1 MQGSGEWL
9 QRDFSTVLITPA
21 PHRLLRCPNEAV
33 NAVLPTLPRPVP
45 QFAPPASPD
54 HGTNSS
60 KQRLLFLCLASLGIV
75 YGDIGT
81 SPLYALRECFYG
93 EHAVPPTSA
102 NILGVLSLIL
112 WALILIISVKY
123 LILILRADNRGEGG
137 ILALATL
144 VGDIGRRG
152 KALFLLGLFGA
163 ALLYADGMITP
174 AISVLS
180 AVEGLH
186 IATPLFDPYV
196 VPFAV
201 AILIALF
208 LFQSRGTTGIG
219 KVFGPITILWFLAL
233 AALGLHQIGRAP
245 EVLGAINPL
254 HGYEFFVN
262 NGSTG
267 FVVLGAVFLAV
278 TGGEAL
284 YADIGHFGTA
294 PIRLTWFAVVLPALT
309 LNYFGQGALLLVE
322 PESAVN
328 PFFRMAP
335 LWALYP
341 MVLLAAAAAV
351 IASQAIISGAFSL
364 TMQAIQL
371 GCMPRLK
378 VNYTSERVIGQIY
391 VPVVNCALMLSSIA
405 LVLGFRT
412 SSHLAAAYGVA
423 ITTTMLIT
431 TILFYV
437 VARRRWNW
445 PAAVALPVA
454 GFFIII
460 DFAFFSANMLKVA
473 HGGWFPLLVSAAIL
487 FLMLTWRK
495 GRRVL
500 RGRLGD
506 ICLPL
511 DAFLPEVR
519 KESIRRVPG
528 TAVYMSGNQFGTPL
542 ALLHNL
548 KHNKVLHEQ
557 VVLLTVKTEEVPYLA
572 DPRDRVAL
580 EKLEEGFWRARI
592 HFGFMEKPDVPAAL
606 ETVKESG
613 LRFDIMRTT
622 FFIGRETI
630 LATRKVGLSAWR
642 GSLFAWMTRNAGDVT
657 SYFNLPPNAV
667 VELGAR
673 VEV

>member
-1 MQGSGEWL
+1 MNAGPVTLVPVIANSA
-9 QRDFSTVLITPA
+9 PA
-21 PHRLLRCPNEAV
+21 ALPPADTQKSKRRLL
-33 NAVLPTLPRPVP
+33 
-45 QFAPPASPD
+45 S
-54 HGTNSS
+54 
-60 KQRLLFLCLASLGIV
+60 LCVASLGIV

-93 EHAVPPTSA
+93 EHAVPPSPA
-102 NILGVLSLIL
+102 NVLGVLSLIL
-112 WALILIISVKY
+112 WSLVLVISIKY

-144 VGDIGRRG
+144 VSDVARRG
-152 KALFLLGLFGA
+152 KYLLLLGLFGA

-180 AVEGLH
+180 AIEGLH
-186 IATPLFDPYV
+186 VATPLFDPYV
-196 VPFAV
+196 VPLAIV
-201 AILIALF
+201 ILIGLF
-208 LFQSRGTTGIG
+208 LFQSRGTTGVG
-219 KVFGPITILWFLAL
+219 KVFGPITILWFLTISL
-233 AALGLHQIGRAP
+233 LGLHQIVRAP
-245 EVLGAINPL
+245 AVLAAINPL
-254 HGYEFFVN
+254 HGFEFFIN
-262 NGSTG
+262 NGSRG
-267 FVVLGAVFLAV
+267 FVVLGAVFLVV

-309 LNYFGQGALLLVE
+309 LNYFGQGALLLVQ

-328 PFFRMAP
+328 PFFRMTP
-335 LWALYP
+335 SWALYP
-341 MVLLAAAAAV
+341 MVILATAAAV

-371 GCMPRLK
+371 GYSPRLK
-378 VNYTSERVIGQIY
+378 VNYTSARVIGQIY
-391 VPVVNCALMLSSIA
+391 VPLVNWVLMLSCIG

-437 VARRRWNW
+437 VARRRWHW
-445 PAAVALPVA
+445 PAAVALPLDA
-454 GFFIII
+454 FFITI
-460 DFAFFSANMLKVA
+460 DLAFFSANMLKVA
-473 HGGWFPLLVSAAIL
+473 HGGWFPLLASACIL

-500 RGRLGD
+500 GGHLRD

-511 DAFLPEVR
+511 DDFLPDLKR
-519 KESIRRVPG
+519 QSIRRVPG
-528 TAVYMSGNQFGTPL
+528 TAIYMSGNRSGTPL

-557 VVLLTVKTEEVPYLA
+557 VVLLTVRTEEIPYLA
-572 DPRDRVAL
+572 NLKDRVAL
-580 EKLEEGFWRARI
+580 EKLGEGFWRAQI

-606 ETVKESG
+606 ESVKQTE
-613 LRFDIMRTT
+613 LPFDVMRTT
-622 FFIGRETI
+622 YFIGRETI
-630 LATRKVGLSAWR
+630 LATRKLGLSTWR

-657 SYFNLPPNAV
+657 SYFCLPPNGV

>member
-1 MQGSGEWL
+1 MKTGPP
-9 QRDFSTVLITPA
+9 TAIPA
-21 PHRLLRCPNEAV
+21 AVHEPADSPVIAAADRAKRPLL
-33 NAVLPTLPRPVP
+33 
-45 QFAPPASPD
+45 
-54 HGTNSS
+54 
-60 KQRLLFLCLASLGIV
+60 LLSLASLGIV

-93 EHAVPPTSA
+93 QHGVSPSPA
-102 NILGVLSLIL
+102 NVLGVLSLIL
-112 WALILIISVKY
+112 WSLVLIISIKY

-144 VGDIGRRG
+144 VGDVGRAG
-152 KALFLLGLFGA
+152 KYLLLLGLFGA

-186 IATPLFDPYV
+186 VATPLFDPFV
-196 VPFAV
+196 VPV
-201 AILIALF
+201 AIGILIALF
-208 LFQSRGTTGIG
+208 LVQSRGTAGVGAI
-219 KVFGPITILWFLAL
+219 FGPVTMLWFVAIAL
-233 AALGLHQIGRAP
+233 LGIHQIGRAP
-245 EVLGAINPL
+245 AVLGAINPL
-254 HGYEFFVN
+254 EAVHFFAN
-262 NGSTG
+262 NGRHG

-309 LNYFGQGALLLVE
+309 LNYFGQGALLLTH
-322 PESAVN
+322 PGAAVN

-335 LWALYP
+335 NWARYP
-341 MVLLAAAAAV
+341 LVALATAAAV

-371 GCMPRLK
+371 GYIPRLK
-378 VNYTSERVIGQIY
+378 VNYTSARVIGQIY
-391 VPVVNCALMLSSIA
+391 VPLVNWALMVAAIG
-405 LVLGFRT
+405 LVIGFGT

-437 VARRRWNW
+437 VARVRWHW

-454 GFFIII
+454 LFFVAI
-460 DFAFFSANMLKVA
+460 DLAFFSANMLKVA
-473 HGGWFPLLVSAAIL
+473 HGGWFPILVSAVIL

-500 RGRLGD
+500 RTCIGD

-511 DAFLPEVR
+511 DDFIGSV
-519 KESIRRVPG
+519 KHQSIRRVPG
-528 TAVYMSGNQFGTPL
+528 TAVFMSGNRFGTPL

-548 KHNKVLHEQ
+548 KHNKVLHET
-557 VVLLTVKTEEVPYLA
+557 VAMLTVRTEEVPYLA
-572 DPRDRVAL
+572 NPRDRV
-580 EKLEEGFWRARI
+580 EIEELEEGFWRVVVR
-592 HFGFMEKPDVPAAL
+592 FGFMERPDVPAAL
-606 ETVKESG
+606 ATVSDRR
-613 LRFDIMRTT
+613 LRFDTMRTT
-622 FFIGRETI
+622 YFIGRETI
-630 LATRKVGLSAWR
+630 LATRKLGLPSWR

-657 SYFNLPPNAV
+657 SYFSLPPNAV

>member
-1 MQGSGEWL
+1 LNSG
-9 QRDFSTVLITPA
+9 
-21 PHRLLRCPNEAV
+21 
-33 NAVLPTLPRPVP
+33 LPTLAPPTPKEPPRDPVP
-45 QFAPPASPD
+45 VDSAPKS
-54 HGTNSS
+54 
-60 KQRLLFLCLASLGIV
+60 RLLLLCLASLGIV

-93 EHAVPPTSA
+93 EHALPPSPA
-102 NILGVLSLIL
+102 NVLGVLSLIL
-112 WALILIISVKY
+112 WSLILIISIKY

-144 VGDIGRRG
+144 VSDAIGRHG
-152 KALFLLGLFGA
+152 KFLLLLGLFGA

-186 IATPLFDPYV
+186 VATPLFDPYV
-196 VPFAV
+196 VPV
-201 AILIALF
+201 AIGILVALF
-208 LFQSRGTTGIG
+208 IFQSRGTTGIG
-219 KVFGPITILWFLAL
+219 RVFGPVTILWFVAI
-233 AALGLHQIGRAP
+233 AILGIHQIGRVP

-254 HGYEFFVN
+254 QAIQFFSR
-262 NGSTG
+262 NGAQG

-294 PIRLTWFAVVLPALT
+294 PIRITWFAVVLPALT
-309 LNYFGQGALLLVE
+309 LNYFGQGALLLHH
-322 PESAVN
+322 PDAAVN

-335 LWALYP
+335 AWALFP
-341 MVLLAAAAAV
+341 LVALATAAAV

-371 GCMPRLK
+371 GYMPRLR

-391 VPVVNCALMLSSIA
+391 VPTVNWALMLASIG

-437 VARRRWNW
+437 VARRRWHW
-445 PAAVALPVA
+445 PAAAAVPVA
-454 GFFIII
+454 AFFIII
-460 DFAFFSANMLKVA
+460 DLAFFGANMIKVA
-473 HGGWFPLLVSAAIL
+473 HGGWFPLLVSTSIL

-500 RGRLGD
+500 GQRLGD
-506 ICLPL
+506 ICLSL
-511 DAFLPEVR
+511 DDFLPSV
-519 KESIRRVPG
+519 KDQSIRRVPG
-528 TAVYMSGNQFGTPL
+528 TAVYMSGNRTGTPL

-557 VVLLTVKTEEVPYLA
+557 VVLLTVRTAEVPFLA
-572 DPRDRVAL
+572 DARDRVSL
-580 EKLEEGFWRARI
+580 EKMEEGFWRVQV

-606 ETVKESG
+606 EGVKEPG
-613 LRFDIMRTT
+613 LRFNPMRTT
-622 FFIGRETI
+622 YFIGRETI
-630 LATRKVGLSAWR
+630 LATRKLGLSAWR

-657 SYFNLPPNAV
+657 SYFCLPPNGV

>member
-1 MQGSGEWL
+1 M
-9 QRDFSTVLITPA
+9 PA
-21 PHRLLRCPNEAV
+21 
-33 NAVLPTLPRPVP
+33 TLVP
-45 QFAPPASPD
+45 AMPGLAPPVFAQDRPAVP
-54 HGTNSS
+54 
-60 KQRLLFLCLASLGIV
+60 KRRLAFLCLASLGIV

-93 EHAVPPTSA
+93 EHAVPPSHA
-102 NILGVLSLIL
+102 NVLGVLSLIL
-112 WALILIISVKY
+112 WSLLLIISVKY

-144 VGDIGRRG
+144 VSEVVRRG
-152 KALFLLGLFGA
+152 KYLFLLGLFGA

-186 IATPLFDPYV
+186 VATPFFDPYV
-196 VPFAV
+196 VPIAV
-201 AILIALF
+201 AILIGLF
-208 LFQSRGTTGIG
+208 LFQSRGTTGVG
-219 KVFGPITILWFLAL
+219 KVFGPITILWFVAISV
-233 AALGLHQIGRAP
+233 LGFHHILRAP
-245 EVLGAINPL
+245 GVLAAINPS
-254 HGYEFFVN
+254 HGVTFFVN
-262 NGSTG
+262 NGG
-267 FVVLGAVFLAV
+267 RAFVVLGAVFLVV

-284 YADIGHFGTA
+284 YADIGHFGTL
-294 PIRLTWFAVVLPALT
+294 PIRLTWFAIVLPALT
-309 LNYFGQGALLLVE
+309 LNYFGQGALLLRH

-335 LWALYP
+335 PWALYP
-341 MVLLAAAAAV
+341 MVILATAAAV

-371 GCMPRLK
+371 GYSPRLQVK
-378 VNYTSERVIGQIY
+378 YTSARIIGQIY
-391 VPVVNCALMLSSIA
+391 VPVVNWILMISCVG

-437 VARRRWNW
+437 VARRRWHW

-454 GFFIII
+454 VFFITI
-460 DFAFFSANMLKVA
+460 DLAFFGANMLKIA
-473 HGGWFPLLVSAAIL
+473 HGGWFPLLVSAGIL

-500 RGRLGD
+500 RGHLNNV
-506 ICLPL
+506 CVPLESLLPDL
-511 DAFLPEVR
+511 KSQR
-519 KESIRRVPG
+519 IGRVPG
-528 TAVYMSGNQFGTPL
+528 TAIYMSGNRSGTPL

-548 KHNKVLHEQ
+548 KHNKVLHDQ
-557 VVLLTVKTEEVPYLA
+557 VVLLTVRTEEVPYLTNVK
-572 DPRDRVAL
+572 DRVAV
-580 EKLEEGFWRARI
+580 EKLEEGFWRI
-592 HFGFMEKPDVPAAL
+592 QVHFGFMEKPDVPAAL
-606 ETVKESG
+606 ALVKQTSLGFEP
-613 LRFDIMRTT
+613 MRTT
-622 FFIGRETI
+622 YFIGRETI
-630 LATRKVGLSAWR
+630 LATRRLELSPWR

-657 SYFNLPPNAV
+657 SYFCLPPNGV

>member
-1 MQGSGEWL
+1 VNSGPKTLAAALPEVA
-9 QRDFSTVLITPA
+9 RPEISSHGDTGGTN
-21 PHRLLRCPNEAV
+21 RLL
-33 NAVLPTLPRPVP
+33 L
-45 QFAPPASPD
+45 
-54 HGTNSS
+54 
-60 KQRLLFLCLASLGIV
+60 LCLASLGIV

-93 EHAVPPTSA
+93 EHGLPPTPA
-102 NILGVLSLIL
+102 NVLGVLSLIL
-112 WALILIISVKY
+112 WSLILIISVKY

-144 VGDIGRRG
+144 VSDAVGRRG
-152 KALFLLGLFGA
+152 KTLLLLGLFGA

-180 AVEGLH
+180 AIEGLH
-186 IATPLFDPYV
+186 VATPFFDPYV
-196 VPFAV
+196 VPV
-201 AILIALF
+201 AIGILVALF
-208 LFQSRGTTGIG
+208 IFQSRGTTGVG
-219 KVFGPITILWFLAL
+219 RVFGPVTILWFLVIAL
-233 AALGLHQIGRAP
+233 LGFHQIRHVP

-254 HGYEFFVN
+254 QAIQFFSR
-262 NGSTG
+262 NGVAG

-294 PIRLTWFAVVLPALT
+294 PIRITWFAVVLPALT
-309 LNYFGQGALLLVE
+309 LNYFGQGALLLRH
-322 PESAVN
+322 PDAAAN
-328 PFFRMAP
+328 PFFNMAP
-335 LWALYP
+335 PWALYP
-341 MVLLAAAAAV
+341 LVVLATAAAI

-371 GCMPRLK
+371 GYMPRLR

-391 VPVVNCALMLSSIA
+391 VPMVNWALMLSSIG
-405 LVLGFRT
+405 LVLGFQT

-431 TILFYV
+431 TILFYI
-437 VARRRWNW
+437 VARRRWRW
-445 PAAVALPVA
+445 PAAAAIPA
-454 GFFIII
+454 AAFFISI
-460 DFAFFSANMLKVA
+460 DLAFFGANMLKVA
-473 HGGWFPLLVSAAIL
+473 HGGWFPLLISASIL

-500 RGRLGD
+500 GERLGKL
-506 ICLPL
+506 CLPF
-511 DAFLPEVR
+511 DDFLPSL
-519 KESIRRVPG
+519 KDQSISRVPG
-528 TAVYMSGNQFGTPL
+528 TAVYMSGNRSGTPL

-557 VVLLTVKTEEVPYLA
+557 VVLLTVRTEEVPFLTDA
-572 DPRDRVAL
+572 RDRVSL
-580 EKLEEGFWRARI
+580 EKMEGGFWRVQV

-606 ETVKESG
+606 KRVKEPG
-613 LRFDIMRTT
+613 LRFNPMRTT
-622 FFIGRETI
+622 YFIGRETI
-630 LATRKVGLSAWR
+630 LATRKLGLSSWR
-642 GSLFAWMTRNAGDVT
+642 GSIFAWMTRNAGDVT
-657 SYFNLPPNAV
+657 SYFCLPPNGV

>member
-1 MQGSGEWL
+1 MN
-9 QRDFSTVLITPA
+9 TA
-21 PHRLLRCPNEAV
+21 PTTLVTEPPKATQPGPVSPPVSAGKSRFLL
-33 NAVLPTLPRPVP
+33 
-45 QFAPPASPD
+45 
-54 HGTNSS
+54 
-60 KQRLLFLCLASLGIV
+60 LCLASLGIV

-93 EHAVPPTSA
+93 EHALPPTPA
-102 NILGVLSLIL
+102 NVLGVLSLIL
-112 WALILIISVKY
+112 WSLILMISVKY

-144 VGDIGRRG
+144 VSDATRRG
-152 KALFLLGLFGA
+152 KYLLFLGLFGA

-196 VPFAV
+196 VPI
-201 AILIALF
+201 AIGILVPLF
-208 LFQSRGTTGIG
+208 IFQSRGTTGVG
-219 KVFGPITILWFLAL
+219 RVFGPITVLWFVVIGV
-233 AALGLHQIGRAP
+233 LGLHQIGRVP

-254 HGYEFFVN
+254 QAVQFFTR
-262 NGSTG
+262 NGETG

-294 PIRLTWFAVVLPALT
+294 PIRLTWFALVLPALT
-309 LNYFGQGALLLVE
+309 LNYFGQGALLLHH
-322 PESAVN
+322 PGAAAN
-328 PFFRMAP
+328 PFFRMVP
-335 LWALYP
+335 GWALFP
-341 MVLLAAAAAV
+341 MVGLAAAAAV

-371 GCMPRLK
+371 GYIPRLR

-391 VPVVNCALMLSSIA
+391 VPVVNWALMLASIA
-405 LVLGFRT
+405 LVLGFQT

-437 VARRRWNW
+437 VARRRWHW
-445 PAAVALPVA
+445 PAAAAVPLAA
-454 GFFIII
+454 FFIII
-460 DFAFFSANMLKVA
+460 DLAFFGANMIKVA
-473 HGGWFPLLVSAAIL
+473 HGGWFPLLISTLIL

-500 RGRLGD
+500 SQRLGD
-506 ICLPL
+506 ICLSL
-511 DAFLPEVR
+511 DDFLPSV
-519 KESIRRVPG
+519 KDQSIRRVPG
-528 TAVYMSGNQFGTPL
+528 IAVYMSGNRFGTPL

-548 KHNKVLHEQ
+548 KHNKVLHQQ
-557 VVLLTVKTEEVPYLA
+557 VVLLTVRTEEVPFLA
-572 DPRDRVAL
+572 DARDRVSL
-580 EKLEEGFWRARI
+580 EKLEEGFCRVQV

-606 ETVKESG
+606 ERVKEPG
-613 LRFDIMRTT
+613 LTFNPMRTT
-622 FFIGRETI
+622 YFIGRETI
-630 LATRKVGLSAWR
+630 LATRHLGISAWR
-642 GSLFAWMTRNAGDVT
+642 GSIFAWMTRNAGDVT
-657 SYFNLPPNAV
+657 SYFCLPPNGV